1 MSINEPHSRDPVSP
15 KLLLF
20 GAGGHGRVV
29 ADAALLTKSWST
41 IFASDRDPA
50 RCVGPFL
57 QGVNLID
64 LTLARSLGVG
74 VHVAIGNNAARE
86 LESACWPAD
95 CLVSVLHPFACVSQF
110 SQIGAGSFVAAG
122 AVLAAG
128 AHIGRACIVNH
139 GAVVDHDVRLGAYC
153 HVAPLASLGG
163 EVVLGQRVMVGAG
176 ANVLPGVLVTDDVKI
191 GAGAVV
197 RSNLSEAG
205 TYVGVPAKRVK

>member
-1 MSINEPHSRDPVSP
+1 MSINPLLSP
-15 KLLLF
+15 NPTPRTLLLF

-29 ADAALLTKSWST
+29 ADAALLTKSWPK
-41 IFASDRDPA
+41 IVASDRDPA
-50 RCVGPFL
+50 QCIGPFL
-57 QGVNLID
+57 PGVNLID
-64 LTLARSLGVG
+64 LAIARSLRVS
-74 VHVAIGNNAARE
+74 VHIAIGNNAARE
-86 LESACWPAD
+86 LEASFWSAD
-95 CLVSVLHPFACVSQF
+95 NLVSVLHPFACVSQF
-110 SQIGAGSFVAAG
+110 SQLGAGSFVAAG

-128 AHIGRACIVNH
+128 THIGLACIVNH

-176 ANVLPGVLVTDDVKI
+176 ANILPGVRVTDDVMI

-197 RSNLSEAG
+197 RSNLLEPG